1 MDEQPSNPQLPE
13 IPSHGNGLIS
23 MFLES
28 KTLVATTILLLVAIF
43 LLVIVNI
50 GAGSSPKAKDNGTAT
65 VGSQTTTQPNN
76 QSGVVQWQTAYGSEL
91 TTLQADITATNTQVS
106 DQSYSGIE
114 TACQQLGT
122 DVATDQSTPGIPNST
137 AANDYSNGLS
147 ELSSAAQACVAGSQI
162 YLNPAY
168 NSQPKVELQ
177 AGSDLATF
185 NADLQSGSSDIQNT
199 VTAITAAS
207 N

>member
-1 MDEQPSNPQLPE
+1 
-13 IPSHGNGLIS
+13 

-28 KTLVATTILLLVAIF
+28 KSLVATTILLIVAIII
-43 LLVIVNI
+43 LIVVNT
-50 GAGSSPKAKDNGTAT
+50 GHSTPKAKAST
-65 VGSQTTTQPNN
+65 VSTGSQTTSTPPANN
-76 QSGVVQWQTAYGSEL
+76 QSQVAAWQTAYGSEL
-91 TTLQADITATNTQVS
+91 TALQTDLTNTNTQVS
-106 DQSYSGIE
+106 DQTYSGIE

-122 DVATDQSTPGIPNST
+122 DVATDQSTPGIPDST

-147 ELSSAAQACVAGSQI
+147 QLSSAAQVCVAGSQI
-162 YLNPAY
+162 YLNPVY

-177 AGSDLATF
+177 AGADLATF
-185 NADLQSGSSDIQNT
+185 TADLKTGSTDIQNT